1 MNKFPSMPVENFLIK
16 VSLDLLFLLCTYPKS
31 STFVNPEISG
41 LVLAPGVEVP
51 TYVAEKPFTIMTFG
65 LAALPWRVFGKRG
78 TTVCE
83 SDEGLF
89 VWTCQ
94 PEKLSRH

>member
-1 MNKFPSMPVENFLIK
+1 MPVENFLIK
-16 VSLDLLFLLCTYPKS
+16 VYLDLFLLCTHQKS
-31 STFVNPEISG
+31 STFVNPKISG

-65 LAALPWRVFGKRG
+65 LAVLPWRVFGRGG

-83 SDEGLF
+83 GDEGLF
-89 VWTCQ
+89 VWTFQ
-94 PEKLSRH
+94 SEELSRH